1 MRLDIP
7 KMAETARVPLNENN
21 RRPDTQYL
29 LRIET
34 ALSEKLN
41 EPPSAVL

>member
-1 MRLDIP
+1 
-7 KMAETARVPLNENN
+7 MAETAQQPERTTSLNEN
-21 RRPDTQYL
+21 REHADTQYL

-41 EPPSAVL
+41 E